1 MDRELRAQPMASR
14 ELYFSISYILLQIIL
29 TLIQIVCRSTYTQL
43 CMILHTRLL
52 LEFLASGNQK
62 VGVMTPPHAKEI
74 PGIIICPTVWCL
86 IYKHVWTFPNGNNKR
101 LRIICHRKFIKIT
114 GSSPP

>member
-14 ELYFSISYILLQIIL
+14 ELSFSISYILLQIIL

-62 VGVMTPPHAKEI
+62 VGVMTP
-74 PGIIICPTVWCL
+74 
-86 IYKHVWTFPNGNNKR
+86 
-101 LRIICHRKFIKIT
+101 
-114 GSSPP
+114 S